1 MQFLK
6 NKIYLNSKKKLFLY
20 IFLSAIILLGGVWF
34 IFFRHYYPPENSLA
48 IYPFDFPP
56 SPPLPQIFS
65 GQIRRGESLSAALK
79 KLPKLSPSEIEAIC
93 QQLKKM
99 TNLRRLKP
107 GDSFQLELNWEG
119 KFVKFSLTT
128 SPVDIFQVTLD
139 KSGKWIGEK
148 KDVLIDEYWTQVS
161 GEITSNLFSAM
172 NDLQEED
179 QLVLDFVDI
188 FAAEIDFHS
197 DPQPNDRFQI
207 IVEKYYTG
215 KTFVKYGRIL
225 YAAYQ
230 NRSRKVEAIYFP
242 TSEGGGYYT
251 PQGESLNKAFLKSP
265 LKFTR
270 ISSTYTS
277 RRHHPIL
284 GGFRPHYGVD
294 YAAPLGTPVWAVA
307 DGVVSFCGWNKGY
320 GNQVVINHSRGYKT
334 MYGHLSRFAP
344 GLKKGKKVRQKE
356 VIGYVGSTGLS
367 TGPHLDFRLLKNNV
381 FRNPL
386 KEISP
391 RAAPLPPQQIAPFKE
406 FKKSLEQWLATGE
419 KNRLITSFS
428 SRERKMG
435 DARSYPKSWPG

>member
-1 MQFLK
+1 M
-6 NKIYLNSKKKLFLY
+6 S
-20 IFLSAIILLGGVWF
+20 
-34 IFFRHYYPPENSLA
+34 
-48 IYPFDFPP
+48 
-56 SPPLPQIFS
+56 
-65 GQIRRGESLSAALK
+65 
-79 KLPKLSPSEIEAIC
+79 KLSSAEIEAIC

-107 GDSFQLELNWEG
+107 GDSFQVELDWEG
-119 KFVKFSLTT
+119 KFIKFSLAL
-128 SPVDIFQVTLD
+128 SPVDIFQVSLD
-139 KSGKWIGEK
+139 SSGKWIGEK
-148 KDVLIDEYWTQVS
+148 KDVPVDKYWTQVS

-179 QLVLDFVDI
+179 QLVLDFADI

-207 IVEKYYTG
+207 VVEKYYTG

-230 NRSRKVEAIYFP
+230 NRTRKVEAIYFP
-242 TSEGGGYYT
+242 TPAGGGYYT

-277 RRHHPIL
+277 RRRHPIL
-284 GGFRPHYGVD
+284 GGIRPHYGVD
-294 YAAPLGTPVWAVA
+294 YAAPLGAPVWAVA
-307 DGVVSFCGWNKGY
+307 EGIVSFCGWNKGF
-320 GNQVVINHSRGYKT
+320 GNQVIINHARGYKS

-344 GLKKGKKVRQKE
+344 GLRKGKKVRQKE
-356 VIGYVGSTGLS
+356 VIGYVGSTGLA
-367 TGPHLDFRLLKNNV
+367 TGPHLDFRLVKNDI

-391 RAAPLPPQQIAPFKE
+391 RAAPLPKKEIPSFKE
-406 FKKSLEQWLATGE
+406 FKNSLEQWIATGE
-419 KNRLITSFS
+419 KNRFITSFS
-428 SRERKMG
+428 SRERKIG
-435 DARSYPKSWPG
+435 DESSYPKS

>member
-1 MQFLK
+1 MEFLRK
-6 NKIYLNSKKKLFLY
+6 KIKINFNQKLIIY
-20 IFLSAIILLGGVWF
+20 IFFSAVIILGGIWF
-34 IFFRHYYPPENSLA
+34 IFFHHHAPENSLV

-56 SPPLPQIFS
+56 APPLPQVFS
-65 GQIRRGESLSAALK
+65 GQIERGESLSSALK
-79 KLPKLSPSEIEAIC
+79 KLQKLSPAEIEAIC
-93 QQLKKM
+93 QELKKM
-99 TNLRRLKP
+99 TNLRRLKA
-107 GDSFQLELNWEG
+107 GDSFRLELNGEG
-119 KFVKFSLTT
+119 KFAKFSLTV
-128 SPVDIFQVTLD
+128 SPVDIFEVILD
-139 KSGKWIGEK
+139 PSGKWIGEK
-148 KDVLIDEYWTQVS
+148 KDVSIDKYWTHIS

-179 QLVLDFVDI
+179 QLVLDFADI

-230 NRSRKVEAIYFP
+230 NRARKLEAIYFP
-242 TSEGGGYYT
+242 TPAGGGYYT
-251 PQGESLNKAFLKSP
+251 PQGESLVKAFLKSP

-277 RRHHPIL
+277 RRRHPIL
-284 GGFRPHYGVD
+284 GGIRPHYGVD
-294 YAAPLGTPVWAVA
+294 YAAPSGTPVWAVA
-307 DGVVSFCGWNKGY
+307 DGVVNFCGWNKGF
-320 GNQVVINHSRGYKT
+320 GKQVIIDHARGYKT

-356 VIGYVGSTGLS
+356 IIGYVGATGLA
-367 TGPHLDFRLLKNNV
+367 TGPHLDFRLVKNGI
-381 FRNPL
+381 FRHPL

-391 RAAPLPPQQIAPFKE
+391 RAAPLPKKEIPSFME

-419 KNRLITSFS
+419 KNHLINSFS
-428 SRERKMG
+428 SRERQF
-435 DARSYPKSWPG
+435 

>member
-1 MQFLK
+1 MELPQK
-6 NKIYLNSKKKLFLY
+6 KIKIYFNKKLIFY
-20 IFLSAIILLGGVWF
+20 IFLSFIIFLGGIWF
-34 IFFRHYYPPENSLA
+34 IFFHPHGPEKSLV

-56 SPPLPQIFS
+56 SPPLPQVFS
-65 GQIRRGESLSAALK
+65 GQIERGESLSSALK
-79 KLPKLSPSEIEAIC
+79 KLQKLSPPDIETIC

-99 TNLRRLKP
+99 TNLRRLKA

-119 KFVKFSLTT
+119 KFTKFSLTI
-128 SPVDIFQVTLD
+128 SPIDIFEVTLD
-139 KSGKWIGEK
+139 PSGKWIGEK
-148 KDVLIDEYWTQVS
+148 KDVTIDKYWTQIS

-179 QLVLDFVDI
+179 QLVLDFADI

-207 IVEKYYTG
+207 VVEKYYTG

-230 NRSRKVEAIYFP
+230 NRTRKLEAIYFP
-242 TSEGGGYYT
+242 TSAGGGYYT
-251 PQGESLNKAFLKSP
+251 AQGESLVKAFLKSP

-277 RRHHPIL
+277 RRRHPIL
-284 GGFRPHYGVD
+284 GGIRPHYGVD
-294 YAAPLGTPVWAVA
+294 YAAPLGAPIWAVA
-307 DGVVSFCGWNKGY
+307 DGVVIFCGWNKGF
-320 GNQVVINHSRGYKT
+320 GKQVVIKHARGYKT

-344 GLKKGKKVRQKE
+344 GIKKGKKVRQKE
-356 VIGYVGSTGLS
+356 VIGYVGATGLA
-367 TGPHLDFRLLKNNV
+367 TGPHLDFRLVKNNI

-391 RAAPLPPQQIAPFKE
+391 RAAPLPKKEIASFMECKR
-406 FKKSLEQWLATGE
+406 SLEQWLATGE
-419 KNRLITSFS
+419 KNRYLTSFS
-428 SRERKMG
+428 SRERKI
-435 DARSYPKSWPG
+435 